1 MFWGRAIES
10 PAVSTNPAATVVNR
24 AIPLRIQP
32 RPADKEEAPGSMRSR
47 SIPSDNHERWLVSYA
62 DFITLLFAFF
72 VVLFA
77 ASTVDEKRMRS
88 FAAGFE
94 RYIAHSGQGDVSQ
107 LPGSR
112 HSELTIEEVQA
123 SLEQLEADLWPEIQ
137 SAKIELSEEPRG
149 LVMSLSESALFPPG
163 EARLQPR
170 SIPVMRKVG
179 EALSRVPGQIRLEG
193 HTDDTPIQTRLYP
206 SNWQLSTARATAV
219 LKFLIHE
226 KSIPLDRLSA
236 AGYGEYR
243 PLVPNDTPENR
254 AKNRRVDV
262 VILR

>member
-1 MFWGRAIES
+1 MQVQLLS
-10 PAVSTNPAATVVNR
+10 
-24 AIPLRIQP
+24 
-32 RPADKEEAPGSMRSR
+32 ADKEEVPGSMRRR

-219 LKFLIHE
+219 LKFLIRQ
-226 KSIPLDRLSA
+226 KSISLDRLSA